1 MQNWLRNGNEK
12 VCLLCFQDVA
22 EAEVLNLLSVVGPC
36 ENLIEALEL
45 SYIKK
50 KECKNICIHFL
61 GFHRLAKADLWNP

>member
-1 MQNWLRNGNEK
+1 MQDFDMQNWLRNGNEK

-45 SYIKK
+45 SYI
-50 KECKNICIHFL
+50 
-61 GFHRLAKADLWNP
+61 